1 MTDFTRLTLIGSAR
15 KADLVVP
22 NDEAVAGLMPRFM
35 ELLDEP
41 TGSIVR
47 PLTLVRPT
55 GEQLDVTLTMADQEV
70 ADGELL
76 RLVRSDDA
84 PPPPEVADVTDVLGE
99 SMRDRAGLWSRSTRE
114 LTGAVAIGVFS
125 CAAAAQLAGSPILLT
140 VTVLGLS
147 IIALI
152 VGRFFVRWLCVALTT
167 AALGITAALVWGFA
181 ATLGQPPVLRLSAA
195 IVGFAALGWISL
207 GLGYGQGLRS
217 RPAWFGALVGL
228 PLSALPMII
237 VALGGQVEEAAAVT
251 AAIAVVVCGMLPRL
265 ALAASGLTGLDDQV
279 VEGHPRRREDV
290 SLTVNDAYRLLSWV
304 SFAVAI
310 PIAVTAAVL
319 VTSGEAWTVAVGLVV
334 LTITALRTRAFPLAV
349 QQMALW
355 FAVLGGGLI
364 GLVGQPRLAPPEL
377 AMIFAGVAGLAMVM
391 VLARPAA
398 HQRAFLRRIGNFVE
412 ALAVIALIPLLLG
425 IFGVF
430 ADLLR
435 AF

>member
-1 MTDFTRLTLIGSAR
+1 
-15 KADLVVP
+15 
-22 NDEAVAGLMPRFM
+22 
-35 ELLDEP
+35 
-41 TGSIVR
+41 
-47 PLTLVRPT
+47 
-55 GEQLDVTLTMADQEV
+55 
-70 ADGELL
+70 
-76 RLVRSDDA
+76 
-84 PPPPEVADVTDVLGE
+84 
-99 SMRDRAGLWSRSTRE
+99 
-114 LTGAVAIGVFS
+114 
-125 CAAAAQLAGSPILLT
+125 
-140 VTVLGLS
+140 
-147 IIALI
+147 
-152 VGRFFVRWLCVALTT
+152 
-167 AALGITAALVWGFA
+167 
-181 ATLGQPPVLRLSAA
+181 
-195 IVGFAALGWISL
+195 LGWISL

-237 VALGGQVEEAAAVT
+237 VALGWRVEEAAAVT

-364 GLVGQPRLAPPEL
+364 GLVGQPQLAPPEL

-425 IFGVF
+425 MFGVF

>member
-99 SMRDRAGLWSRSTRE
+99 SMRDRAGVWSRSTRE
-114 LTGAVAIGVFS
+114 LTGAIAIGVFS

-140 VTVLGLS
+140 ATVLGLS

-167 AALGITAALVWGFA
+167 AALGVTAALVWGFT
-181 ATLGQPPVLRLSAA
+181 ATLGQPPVLRLLAA

-207 GLGYGQGLRS
+207 GLGYGLGLRS

-237 VALGGQVEEAAAVT
+237 VALGWRVEEAAAVT

-310 PIAVTAAVL
+310 PIAMTGAVL

-334 LTITALRTRAFPLAV
+334 LTITALRTRAFPLAA

-364 GLVGQPRLAPPEL
+364 GLIGQPRLAPPEL
-377 AMIFAGVAGLAMVM
+377 AMIFVGVAALAVVM

-425 IFGVF
+425 MFGVF

>member
-125 CAAAAQLAGSPILLT
+125 CAAAAQLAGSLILLT

-152 VGRFFVRWLCVALTT
+152 VGRFFVRWLSVALTT
-167 AALGITAALVWGFA
+167 AALGVTAALVWEFT

-217 RPAWFGALVGL
+217 RPASFGALVGL

-237 VALGGQVEEAAAVT
+237 VVLGWQVEEAAAVT

-279 VEGHPRRREDV
+279 VEGRPRRREDV

-364 GLVGQPRLAPPEL
+364 GLVGQPQLAPPEL
-377 AMIFAGVAGLAMVM
+377 AMIFVGVAGLAMVM

-425 IFGVF
+425 MFGVF

>member
-140 VTVLGLS
+140 VSVLGLS

-152 VGRFFVRWLCVALTT
+152 VGRLLVRWLCVALTT
-167 AALGITAALVWGFA
+167 AALGITAALVWGLA
-181 ATLGQPPVLRLSAA
+181 ATLGQPPVLRVSAA

-207 GLGYGQGLRS
+207 GLGYGQGRRS

-237 VALGGQVEEAAAVT
+237 VALGWRVEEAAAVT

-304 SFAVAI
+304 NFAVAI

-334 LTITALRTRAFPLAV
+334 LIITALRTRAFPLAV

-377 AMIFAGVAGLAMVM
+377 AMIFAGVAALAVVM

-425 IFGVF
+425 MFGVF

-435 AF
+435 TF

>member
-140 VTVLGLS
+140 VTVL
-147 IIALI
+147 
-152 VGRFFVRWLCVALTT
+152 
-167 AALGITAALVWGFA
+167 
-181 ATLGQPPVLRLSAA
+181 
-195 IVGFAALGWISL
+195 
-207 GLGYGQGLRS
+207 
-217 RPAWFGALVGL
+217 
-228 PLSALPMII
+228 
-237 VALGGQVEEAAAVT
+237 
-251 AAIAVVVCGMLPRL
+251 
-265 ALAASGLTGLDDQV
+265 
-279 VEGHPRRREDV
+279 
-290 SLTVNDAYRLLSWV
+290 
-304 SFAVAI
+304 
-310 PIAVTAAVL
+310 
-319 VTSGEAWTVAVGLVV
+319 
-334 LTITALRTRAFPLAV
+334 
-349 QQMALW
+349 
-355 FAVLGGGLI
+355 
-364 GLVGQPRLAPPEL
+364 
-377 AMIFAGVAGLAMVM
+377 
-391 VLARPAA
+391 
-398 HQRAFLRRIGNFVE
+398 
-412 ALAVIALIPLLLG
+412 
-425 IFGVF
+425 
-430 ADLLR
+430 
-435 AF
+435 